1 MQSFLYLLYLYVFL
15 QYHGLSSSSSNSIY
29 IYIHY
34 IIDLLYIFR
43 NHYYFNAERESAA
56 YWCVLIN
63 CQKLKFCFNL
73 LCINPHYAPYVFQTV
88 SCNHLPLCS
97 ISAEPFIPLYNWYLL
112 SFDLY
117 MYCSYQYLFMLQV
130 IHFHITNVH
139 KTPAPYKIRISSS
152 KSQTK
157 TIKNK
162 QDQ

>member
-15 QYHGLSSSSSNSIY
+15 QYHGLSSSSSSNSIY

-73 LCINPHYAPYVFQTV
+73 LCINPHYAPYVSRQYPAIIFLFAQSQPNHSYRSATGICCHLTFICTV
-88 SCNHLPLCS
+88 VINISLCYKSFTSILQMYIKHLHPTKLGS
-97 ISAEPFIPLYNWYLL
+97 
-112 SFDLY
+112 
-117 MYCSYQYLFMLQV
+117 
-130 IHFHITNVH
+130 VH
-139 KTPAPYKIRISSS
+139 QSHKL
-152 KSQTK
+152 
-157 TIKNK
+157 K
-162 QDQ
+162 Q